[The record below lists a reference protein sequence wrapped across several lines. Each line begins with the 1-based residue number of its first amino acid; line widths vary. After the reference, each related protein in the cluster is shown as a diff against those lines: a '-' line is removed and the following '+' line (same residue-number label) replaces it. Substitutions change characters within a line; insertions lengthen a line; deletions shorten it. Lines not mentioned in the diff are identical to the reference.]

1 MMIQFFR
8 VASPRLLIS
17 LEAGQEPVDLGQEVF
32 PGGIA
37 LRHQMVAAVERH
49 QAAVRDQRSQQP

>member
-37 LRHQMVAAVERH
+37 LGQQVVAAVEWD
-49 QAAVRDQRSQQP
+49 QTAVRDQCGQQP